1 MGLTARIWRF
11 RINLFRDT
19 RVYPGRSDGCSCERS
34 SRGTSHRR
42 LVGRGWRLPF
52 GSVPSQRITRKAVL
66 SLLHSFFLED
76 AFQAQPESCWQKGE
90 LPTLSSPSS
99 SGSSPRDFKILPGT
113 AKIFLNFCP
122 VPAAVHWISSHPY
135 TGIQGRGS
143 FRSII
148 C

>member
-1 MGLTARIWRF
+1 MGAHVRGAAEELLTGGWW
-11 RINLFRDT
+11 
-19 RVYPGRSDGCSCERS
+19 GGDG
-34 SRGTSHRR
+34 GT
-42 LVGRGWRLPF
+42 V
-52 GSVPSQRITRKAVL
+52 VPSHPA
-66 SLLHSFFLED
+66 SLWICSFPNDNQESCVKPFAFIFFLED